1 MKLFIVDDD
10 AIWTKVL
17 CQSLTNKGLTDI
29 KTFTNG
35 QDCLDHLKD
44 EPTAIFLDY
53 QMDEEDGLSILKKIK
68 IIDETIRVF
77 FCTSH
82 EDLSVALSAIEN
94 GSLDFLLKT
103 NLNESELD
111 RLLYQIN

>member
-17 CQSLTNKGLTDI
+17 SQRLINKGHTAI
-29 KTFTNG
+29 QTFSNG
-35 QDCLDHLKD
+35 QACLEQLKE
-44 EPTAIFLDY
+44 EPDAIFLDY
-53 QMDEEDGLSILKKIK
+53 QMEEEDGLSILKKIK
-68 IIDETIRVF
+68 AVDEKIKVF

-82 EDLSVALSAIEN
+82 EDLGVAMSAIEN

-103 NLNESELD
+103 NLNDGELD
-111 RLLYQIN
+111 RLLSQIN